1 MKLKK
6 SKKIVAKENS
16 KSSLSLENSS
26 INKKNDSINKSKK
39 LIFDHKTIKF
49 PKNVNEYK
57 HIIDDLSSGVSNIEY
72 VLQLRRSKDIQNI
85 SKEIT
90 ANSPSFYDTDSKKYK
105 TRYTKKLDEKEF
117 MKTNLGTFGYM
128 LSDKAKYAINE
139 TQYKFETT
147 LRTNLFN
154 NTQRFSKNYSQKT
167 PLRWDNTIIPRS
179 RNLFN
184 NILPP
189 ILDKSKEIFNKYGKQ
204 IGRPII
210 TIYKDGYINGKK
222 IKSRVFDY
230 NKNIALRYPS
240 EHYPSSKY
248 QNEYGI
254 QNINSIRHLLDYDNK
269 TMTSF
274 WSTNLRDI
282 KKVKYSIDDIRKREK
297 RLRDTISQKVYPK
310 N

>member
-6 SKKIVAKENS
+6 PEKIITKENS
-16 KSSLSLENSS
+16 KSSLSLDNST
-26 INKKNDSINKSKK
+26 INKKKDSINKSKK
-39 LIFDHKTIKF
+39 LIFDHKSTKF
-49 PKNVNEYK
+49 PKNVNEFK
-57 HIIDDLSSGVSNIEY
+57 HIMDDLSSGVSNIEY
-72 VLQLRRSKDIQNI
+72 VLQLRRNKDMQNI

-90 ANSPSFYDTDSKKYK
+90 GNSPSFYDTDSKKYK

-117 MKTNLGTFGYM
+117 LKTNLGIFGYM
-128 LSDKAKYAINE
+128 LSDKANYAINE

-154 NTQRFSKNYSQKT
+154 TQKFSRNVSQKT
-167 PLRWDNTIIPRS
+167 PTRWDNTIIPRS

-189 ILDKSKEIFNKYGKQ
+189 VLDRSKEIFNKYGKQ

-210 TIYKDGYINGKK
+210 TVYKDGYINGKK

-240 EHYPSSKY
+240 K
-248 QNEYGI
+248 G
-254 QNINSIRHLLDYDNK
+254 
-269 TMTSF
+269 
-274 WSTNLRDI
+274 
-282 KKVKYSIDDIRKREK
+282 
-297 RLRDTISQKVYPK
+297 
-310 N
+310 

>member
-6 SKKIVAKENS
+6 TKKIITKENS
-16 KSSLSLENSS
+16 KSSLSLENSTL
-26 INKKNDSINKSKK
+26 NKKNDSNKNSKK
-39 LIFDHKTIKF
+39 SIFEHKSTKF
-49 PKNVNEYK
+49 PKNVNDYK

-72 VLQLRRSKDIQNI
+72 ILQLRRNKDIQNI

-90 ANSPSFYDTDSKKYK
+90 GNSPSFYDTDSKKYK
-105 TRYTKKLDEKEF
+105 TRYSKKLDEKEF
-117 MKTNLGTFGYM
+117 LKTNLGTFGYI
-128 LSDKAKYAINE
+128 LSDKTKYAINE

-147 LRTNLFN
+147 LRTNSF
-154 NTQRFSKNYSQKT
+154 NTQRFSRNYSQKN

-189 ILDKSKEIFNKYGKQ
+189 VLDRSKEIFNKYGKQ

-222 IKSRVFDY
+222 IKSRIFDY

-248 QNEYGI
+248 KNEYGI

-282 KKVKYSIDDIRKREK
+282 KKVKYSIDEIKKRER
-297 RLRDTISQKVYPK
+297 RLRDNISQKVYPK

>member
-6 SKKIVAKENS
+6 TKKIITKENS
-16 KSSLSLENSS
+16 KSSLSLENSTL
-26 INKKNDSINKSKK
+26 NKKNDSNKKSKK
-39 LIFDHKTIKF
+39 SIFEHKSTKF
-49 PKNVNEYK
+49 PKNVNDYK

-72 VLQLRRSKDIQNI
+72 ILQLRRNKDIQNI

-90 ANSPSFYDTDSKKYK
+90 GNSPSFYDTDSKKYK
-105 TRYTKKLDEKEF
+105 TRYSKKLDEKEF
-117 MKTNLGTFGYM
+117 LKTNLGTFGYI
-128 LSDKAKYAINE
+128 LSDKTKYAINE

-147 LRTNLFN
+147 LRTNSF
-154 NTQRFSKNYSQKT
+154 NTQRFSRNYSHKM

-189 ILDKSKEIFNKYGKQ
+189 VLDRSKEIFNKYGKQ

-222 IKSRVFDY
+222 IKSRIFDY

-248 QNEYGI
+248 KNEYGI

-282 KKVKYSIDDIRKREK
+282 KKVKYSIDEIKKREK
-297 RLRDTISQKVYPK
+297 RLRDNISQKVYPK
-310 N
+310 NS

>member
-6 SKKIVAKENS
+6 TKIITKENS
-16 KSSLSLENSS
+16 KSSLSLDNSTL
-26 INKKNDSINKSKK
+26 NKKKDSTNKSKK
-39 LIFDHKTIKF
+39 IIFEHKYTKF
-49 PKNVNEYK
+49 PKNVNEFK
-57 HIIDDLSSGVSNIEY
+57 HIIDDLSSGVSGVEY
-72 VLQLRRSKDIQNI
+72 VLQLRRSKNIQNM
-85 SKEIT
+85 SKELT
-90 ANSPSFYDTDSKKYK
+90 GYSPSFYDTDSKKYK
-105 TRYTKKLDEKEF
+105 TRYAKKLDEKEF
-117 MKTNLGTFGYM
+117 LKTNLGTFGYM
-128 LSDKAKYAINE
+128 ISDKAKYAINE

-154 NTQRFSKNYSQKT
+154 TQRFSRNISQKE
-167 PLRWDNTIIPRS
+167 PLRWDNTSIPRS

-189 ILDKSKEIFNKYGKQ
+189 VLDRSKEIFNKYGKQ

-282 KKVKYSIDDIRKREK
+282 KKIKYSIDDIRKREK
-297 RLRDTISQKVYPK
+297 RLRDKISQKVYPK

>member
-6 SKKIVAKENS
+6 TKKIITKENS
-16 KSSLSLENSS
+16 KSSLSLENSTL
-26 INKKNDSINKSKK
+26 NKKNDSNKNSKK
-39 LIFDHKTIKF
+39 SIFEHKSTKF
-49 PKNVNEYK
+49 PKNVNDYK

-72 VLQLRRSKDIQNI
+72 ILQLRRNKDIQNI

-90 ANSPSFYDTDSKKYK
+90 GNSPSFYDTDSKKYK
-105 TRYTKKLDEKEF
+105 TRYSKKLDEKEF
-117 MKTNLGTFGYM
+117 LKTNLGTFGYI
-128 LSDKAKYAINE
+128 LSDKTKYAINE

-147 LRTNLFN
+147 LRTNSF
-154 NTQRFSKNYSQKT
+154 NTQRFSRNYSHKI

-189 ILDKSKEIFNKYGKQ
+189 VLDRSKEIFNKYGKQ

-222 IKSRVFDY
+222 IKSRIFDY

-240 EHYPSSKY
+240 EHYPSSIYK
-248 QNEYGI
+248 NEYGI

-282 KKVKYSIDDIRKREK
+282 KKVKYSIDEIKKREK
-297 RLRDTISQKVYPK
+297 RLRDNISQKVYPK

>member
-6 SKKIVAKENS
+6 TKKIITKENS
-16 KSSLSLENSS
+16 KSSLSLENSTL
-26 INKKNDSINKSKK
+26 NKKNDSNKNSKK
-39 LIFDHKTIKF
+39 SIFEHKSTKF
-49 PKNVNEYK
+49 PKNVNDYK

-72 VLQLRRSKDIQNI
+72 ILQLRRNKDIQNI

-90 ANSPSFYDTDSKKYK
+90 GNSPSFYDTDSKKYK
-105 TRYTKKLDEKEF
+105 TRYSKKLDEKEF
-117 MKTNLGTFGYM
+117 LKTNLGTFGYI
-128 LSDKAKYAINE
+128 LSDKTKYAINE

-147 LRTNLFN
+147 LRTNSF
-154 NTQRFSKNYSQKT
+154 NTQRFSRNYSHKM
-167 PLRWDNTIIPRS
+167 PLRWDNTIIPKS

-189 ILDKSKEIFNKYGKQ
+189 VLDRSKEIFNKYGKQ

-222 IKSRVFDY
+222 IKSRIFDY

-248 QNEYGI
+248 KNEYGI

-282 KKVKYSIDDIRKREK
+282 KKVKYSIDEIKKREK
-297 RLRDTISQKVYPK
+297 RLRDNISQKVYPK